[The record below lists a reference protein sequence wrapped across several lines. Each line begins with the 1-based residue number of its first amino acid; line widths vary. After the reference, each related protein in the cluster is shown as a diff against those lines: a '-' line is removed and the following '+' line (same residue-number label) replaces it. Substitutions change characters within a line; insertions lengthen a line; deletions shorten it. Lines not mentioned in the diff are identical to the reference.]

1 MCLFSGFTNKNAFHN
16 MENVLKWW
24 GQNDCYKQN
33 NDAFGGERIRM
44 LLNAKNGTLQI
55 GNATMDYIRFGSG
68 ERILI
73 MLPGL
78 GDGLRSM
85 KGTALPMAF
94 MYRVFAKD
102 FTVYAFS
109 RKNALSQGY
118 STRDMAKDQAEAM
131 EQLGIKKADIFGV
144 SMGGMIAQHLAT
156 DYSEKVN
163 KLILT
168 VTSARPNPILQES
181 IDEWVSCAK
190 RGDHSAFMDSNL
202 RRIYSD
208 GYYRKNKW
216 LAPIVGRLTKPKS
229 YDRFY
234 IQADAC
240 LNHNAYERLQEIKAP
255 TLVIGGEQDKALGGE
270 ASKEIATAIPG
281 AELRMYAQWGH
292 GLYEEVKGFNQVVL
306 DFLRR

>member
-1 MCLFSGFTNKNAFHN
+1 
-16 MENVLKWW
+16 
-24 GQNDCYKQN
+24 
-33 NDAFGGERIRM
+33 M
-44 LLNAKNGTLQI
+44 LYNAKNGTLQI

-68 ERILI
+68 QRALI

-78 GDGLRSM
+78 GDALQSV

-94 MYRVFAKD
+94 MYRLLAKD
-102 FTVYAFS
+102 FTVYMFS
-109 RKNALSQGY
+109 RKSDLSMRY
-118 STRDMAKDQAEAM
+118 TTRDMAKDQADAM

-144 SMGGMIAQHLAT
+144 SMGGMIAQHLAA
-156 DYSEKVN
+156 DYPEKVN
-163 KLILT
+163 KLILA

-181 IDEWVSCAK
+181 VDEWVSCAK

-208 GYYRKNKW
+208 DYYRKNKW

-240 LNHNAYERLQEIKAP
+240 LTHDAYERLQEIKAP

-270 ASKEIATAIPG
+270 ASKEIASAIPG
-281 AELRMYAQWGH
+281 AVLHMYDNWGH
-292 GLYEEVKGFNQVVL
+292 GLYEEEKDFNREVL
-306 DFLRR
+306 AFLC